1 MALHIK
7 DGEFISKDP
16 DVVKETET
24 HMEVSESQTGS
35 GEVDELHDALQKAN
49 EQIAELRLEVE
60 NLKVQGKAAIKKFG
74 NIDVRSMMKNWQQKT
89 KKKNSSIEESVQY
102 H

>member
-1 MALHIK
+1 
-7 DGEFISKDP
+7 
-16 DVVKETET
+16 
-24 HMEVSESQTGS
+24 MEVSESQTGS

-89 KKKNSSIEESVQY
+89 KKNIAALKKVCSTIELL
-102 H
+102 